1 MSEKLIVLSMDAMV
15 SEDIAYLKTKPN
27 FSRLF
32 KKQTGYTFTEY
43 LTSCRIDLAC
53 RLLKETELKVSDI
66 AAESGFSD
74 RTKFYKV
81 FSEKMGMT
89 PKHYRKSKT

>member
-32 KKQTGYTFTEY
+32 KKKYQLPPSVYRRE
-43 LTSCRIDLAC
+43 
-53 RLLKETELKVSDI
+53 
-66 AAESGFSD
+66 AAGI
-74 RTKFYKV
+74 
-81 FSEKMGMT
+81 
-89 PKHYRKSKT
+89 